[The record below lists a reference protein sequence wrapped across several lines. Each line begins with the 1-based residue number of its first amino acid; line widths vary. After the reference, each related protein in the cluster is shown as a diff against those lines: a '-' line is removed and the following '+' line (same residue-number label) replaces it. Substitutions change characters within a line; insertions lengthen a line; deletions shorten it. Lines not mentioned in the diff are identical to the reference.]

1 MVSSNTR
8 KRILEHKWNESSN
21 ESQFIKR
28 RIVECHH
35 HLGDLTLFAKEFAET
50 QIKEMFTTKKLAPF
64 ILALLRSRMDPN
76 RKFLIAHLLLKSSL
90 DHTEKLIDNKL
101 LKNQYKQHK
110 AELKKI
116 IDSIREEKETIL
128 GNFPD
133 LDSYS
138 TKKKR

>member
-1 MVSSNTR
+1 MVSSKTR

-28 RIVECHH
+28 RIVECHS
-35 HLGDLTLFAKEFAET
+35 DLEDLALFAEEFAEI
-50 QIKEMFTTKKLAPF
+50 QIKEMFTTEKLKPF
-64 ILALLRSRMDPN
+64 VLALLGSRMDSN
-76 RKFLIAHLLLKSSL
+76 RKFLINHMLLKVSL
-90 DHTEKLIDNKL
+90 DNTEKLIDNKL
-101 LKNQYKQHK
+101 LKQQYKQYK

-133 LDSYS
+133 IDGYS
-138 TKKKR
+138 SKKKK

>member
-8 KRILEHKWNESSN
+8 KRISEHKWNESSN

-28 RIVECHH
+28 RIVECHS
-35 HLGDLTLFAKEFAET
+35 HLDDLTLFAKEFAEM
-50 QIKEMFTTKKLAPF
+50 QIKEMFTTEKLAPF

-76 RKFLIAHLLLKSSL
+76 RKFLIAYLLLKSSL

-101 LKNQYKQHK
+101 LKKQYKQHK
-110 AELKKI
+110 IELKKI

-133 LDSYS
+133 IDSYS

>member
-1 MVSSNTR
+1 MVASKTR

-28 RIVECHH
+28 RIEECHSD
-35 HLGDLTLFAKEFAET
+35 LDDLTLFAKEFAEM
-50 QIKEMFTTKKLAPF
+50 QIKEMFTTEKLAPF
-64 ILALLRSRMDPN
+64 VLALLHSRMDPN

-90 DHTEKLIDNKL
+90 DHTERLIDNKL

-133 LDSYS
+133 IDSYS
-138 TKKKR
+138 SKKKR